1 MMYLMMMMMK
11 VFELLEG
18 KELMLRIIESSQEFT
33 EATIAGF
40 IRQVLAG
47 KKGKALVITN
57 KIYWNKFY
65 FKTQLATGCSL
76 NISKRSKKFLKDH

>member
-1 MMYLMMMMMK
+1 MLYLMMK

-40 IRQVLAG
+40 IRQILTG
-47 KKGKALVITN
+47 KK
-57 KIYWNKFY
+57 
-65 FKTQLATGCSL
+65 
-76 NISKRSKKFLKDH
+76 

>member
-1 MMYLMMMMMK
+1 MMYLMMIMK

-47 KKGKALVITN
+47 KKGKAWVVK
-57 KIYWNKFY
+57 KIIY
-65 FKTQLATGCSL
+65 
-76 NISKRSKKFLKDH
+76 

>member
-40 IRQVLAG
+40 IRQILTG
-47 KKGKALVITN
+47 KK
-57 KIYWNKFY
+57 
-65 FKTQLATGCSL
+65 
-76 NISKRSKKFLKDH
+76 